1 MLSACVF
8 VQALALLI
16 DFLDREDTTIRI
28 GAILGLGIAYAGTH
42 KDEVSTEVI
51 SYFLYITWQ

>member
-1 MLSACVF
+1 MIILKLVF
-8 VQALALLI
+8 FAVIQALALLI

-42 KDEVSTEVI
+42 KDEVGTEVL
-51 SYFLYITWQ
+51 SYYL

>member
-1 MLSACVF
+1 VF
-8 VQALALLI
+8 FAVIQALALLI

-42 KDEVSTEVI
+42 KDEVGTEVL
-51 SYFLYITWQ
+51 SYYL